1 MVTFKVRY
9 LKISVQL
16 KPQCTI
22 YYTSKKCFLL
32 EKLLSVALYLFFS
45 SDCIL
50 QILMFKQSDSIGF
63 RLLQRPVPDSYHPLG
78 GDIAI
83 LVFCFP

>member
-1 MVTFKVRY
+1 MATFKVRY
-9 LKISVQL
+9 FKISVQL

-50 QILMFKQSDSIGF
+50 QILMFKQL
-63 RLLQRPVPDSYHPLG
+63 RLTVMVSGYYSAMCLTHTTH
-78 GDIAI
+78 
-83 LVFCFP
+83 